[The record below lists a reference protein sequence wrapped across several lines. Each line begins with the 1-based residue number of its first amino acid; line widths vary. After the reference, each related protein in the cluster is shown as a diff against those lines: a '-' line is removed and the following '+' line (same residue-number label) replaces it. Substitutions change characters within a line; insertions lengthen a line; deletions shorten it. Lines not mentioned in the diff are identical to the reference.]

1 MPSPGGQRPHD
12 HLEDVAA
19 LLFWWAV
26 TDEEL
31 ADDSYVRLLVAE
43 TVINLGSG
51 QIEELRCQL
60 GEQTR
65 DASRPPYLAYLP
77 GLGGCRVQSAH
88 RGAARVRALAGVR

>member
-1 MPSPGGQRPHD
+1 VPSPGGQRPHD

-60 GEQTR
+60 GRRLDQGG
-65 DASRPPYLAYLP
+65 PPSGAP
-77 GLGGCRVQSAH
+77 
-88 RGAARVRALAGVR
+88 GAADRHRSQV